1 MVLRELGLAVTSAE
15 HTAIRRRVAR
25 LGIDASHL
33 ARPRHFSGRRA
44 RWTDEELCNAVTD
57 ERSVAGVLR
66 RLGLVPAGGNYEQV
80 RRRIRVLGLDISHFT
95 GAAWSR
101 GRTLPARIADLRE
114 VLVVD
119 RLVSSHDLK
128 WRLIR
133 AGLKPT
139 ACELCGWAQRAP
151 DGRIPIE
158 LDHIN
163 GDRTDNRLEN
173 LRILCPNCHA
183 LQPTHR
189 GLDTR
194 RRRSTRA

>member
-1 MVLRELGLAVTSAE
+1 MTSVE
-15 HTAIRRRVAR
+15 HTAIRRRIAR
-25 LGIDASHL
+25 LGIDARHL
-33 ARPRHFSGRRA
+33 GRPRRSSGRRA
-44 RWTDEELCNAVTD
+44 RWTDEELRGAVAD
-57 ERSVAGVLR
+57 ERSLAGVLR
-66 RLGLVPAGGNYEQV
+66 RLGLVAAGGNYEQV
-80 RRRIRVLGLDISHFT
+80 RRRICALGLDISHFT
-95 GAAWSR
+95 GGAWAR
-101 GRTLPARIADLRE
+101 GRVLPIRIADLRD

-133 AGLKPT
+133 AGLKSA

-151 DGRIPIE
+151 DGRTPIE

-163 GDRTDNRLEN
+163 GNRTDNRLEN

-189 GLDTR
+189 GLNVR